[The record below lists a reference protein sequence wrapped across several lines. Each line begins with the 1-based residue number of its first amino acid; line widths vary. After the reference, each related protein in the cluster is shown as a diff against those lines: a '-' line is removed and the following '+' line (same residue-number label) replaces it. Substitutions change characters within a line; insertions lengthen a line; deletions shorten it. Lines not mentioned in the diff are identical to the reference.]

1 MRVEFYR
8 HNINEEDI
16 ERVTKVLRKPFLT
29 TGKVVEE
36 FEEKFASYL
45 GCKYV
50 VGVSSCTAALH
61 LSLLALGIG
70 QGDEVITT
78 PLTFVATS
86 NSILYTGARPIFTDV
101 GYDDGLINPSGIA
114 KTISLNTKAVMPVHL
129 YGQVCDN
136 ALKVI
141 PNEVCAVEDAAHAIE
156 SSRRGK
162 EDWNATACACFSFYP
177 TKSITSGE
185 GGAIATNR
193 RELADKV
200 RVMRNQGMTKSAAD
214 RYRKRYQHWNVE
226 MLGYNYRM
234 TNFQAALLL
243 GQLDRIDEYCDRRKE
258 ICRRYEEA
266 FSDNPRIRLIRADR
280 KSARLM
286 FTILVNNRDKIL
298 WRLQE
303 EGIGDAVNYRPVH
316 LLSYYR
322 KMGYKE
328 GDFPIAEE
336 IGDKTIT
343 LPLYPKM
350 KDEEVEYII
359 ETVNRVVKEK

>member
-1 MRVEFYR
+1 MKVEFYK
-8 HNINEEDI
+8 HNISKEDI
-16 ERVTKVLRKPFLT
+16 EKVTEVLRGHFLT

-36 FEEKFASYL
+36 FEEKFANYL

-70 QGDEVITT
+70 LGDEVITT

-86 NSILYTGARPIFTDV
+86 NSILYTRAKPIFADI
-101 GYDDGLINPSGIA
+101 GYDDGLINTNEIA
-114 KTISLNTKAVMPVHL
+114 KAISLNTKAIIPVHL
-129 YGQVCDN
+129 YGQVCDST
-136 ALKVI
+136 LRMT
-141 PNEVCAVEDAAHAIE
+141 PNTVEDAAHAIE
-156 SSRRGK
+156 SSKRSK
-162 EDWNATACACFSFYP
+162 EDWNTTACACFSFYP

-185 GGAIATNR
+185 GGAVATNR

-200 RVMRNQGMTKSAAD
+200 KVMRNQGMTKSAAD
-214 RYRKRYQHWNVE
+214 RYGKRYQHWDVE
-226 MLGYNYRM
+226 TLGYNYRM

-243 GQLDRIDEYCDRRKE
+243 GKLDRIDEYCDRRKE
-258 ICRRYEEA
+258 ICRRYEES
-266 FSDNPRIRLIRADR
+266 FSGNPEIRLLKADR
-280 KSARLM
+280 RSARLM

-298 WRLQE
+298 WKLQE
-303 EGIGDAVNYRPVH
+303 EGIGVAVNYRPIH
-316 LLSYYR
+316 LLNYYK

-336 IGDKTIT
+336 IGNKTIT

-359 ETVNRVVKEK
+359 ETVNGAVKEK